1 MMLDELDTFIQADL
15 DNIID
20 FKKQF
25 VRRYREVELKQ
36 SRSAA
41 KMQQINEKM
50 QLAIRYIQ
58 DNNQLINQ
66 LKGQVTSLEGQA
78 DGVQGK
84 IDELHEFCK
93 IGKQCAKQCFFGP
106 ELFGGIKKDCS
117 EYYHS
122 NYWQSQVTETLKNHS
137 NRQKKELIYRLLS
150 ILCLVLV
157 PKYITLVLG
166 R

>member
-93 IGKQCAKQCFFGP
+93 VILTK
-106 ELFGGIKKDCS
+106 IRD
-117 EYYHS
+117 
-122 NYWQSQVTETLKNHS
+122 KNF
-137 NRQKKELIYRLLS
+137 LIYLNICIRSENNVLS
-150 ILCLVLV
+150 SASLAQNFSEESKKIAQNTTIL
-157 PKYITLVLG
+157 TTG
-166 R
+166 NHR

>member
-93 IGKQCAKQCFFGP
+93 VI
-106 ELFGGIKKDCS
+106 LTKKRFKFPD
-117 EYYHS
+117 
-122 NYWQSQVTETLKNHS
+122 
-137 NRQKKELIYRLLS
+137 
-150 ILCLVLV
+150 
-157 PKYITLVLG
+157 
-166 R
+166 